1 MDKAEPGHKI
11 PVGTFGKCSEYPYL
25 DSYLHLPYSTMV
37 KHTLKSTLSIYEIMQ
52 VLGIS
57 VFDKTPLK
65 DLIAQN
71 QKNQSVKEQKLVNLF
86 DAET

>member
-1 MDKAEPGHKI
+1 
-11 PVGTFGKCSEYPYL
+11 
-25 DSYLHLPYSTMV
+25 MV

-71 QKNQSVKEQKLVNLF
+71 QKNQSVKEQKLLNLF
-86 DAET
+86 DAKS